1 MLEWTKAEELRTGR
15 ALGRNGWFSP
25 TAGGVGPA
33 TADEEDGKLPLL
45 PLLPLLRFR
54 GMTKQRERERER
66 KSQCRV
72 TVA

>member
-45 PLLPLLRFR
+45 PLLLLLPLLRFR

-66 KSQCRV
+66 EKVS
-72 TVA
+72 VA